1 MVDITKALAHSCNY
15 FFYEIGHEMAT
26 TKEDTYSDSLGIS
39 VLTKYAEL
47 FGFDAKSGVEI
58 AEAEP
63 RISTRDAV
71 RSAIGYY
78 HSFTPVQ
85 ISRYITTVANQGTCY
100 NLTLIDQVIDK
111 DGNLVPEKFLTTDI
125 LAYYSVDPTVGL
137 YEYGYLAPNADLHE
151 YDFLKEYYTNK
162 YGEPAKETWEWND
175 PQYKPTGK
183 EDYYQMFTDGLVKV
197 VTVWDI
203 KELDTV
209 LVMDWLN
216 DPQKYN
222 NNFGQISFY
231 DRSEDFSVDAVDE
244 AEASAQQ

>member
-1 MVDITKALAHSCNY
+1 MKKKTLTLLFTFIIVCLLCACGGGNSAIEIKEYETANKEAIAAAVSAMGDQTLALQK
-15 FFYEIGHEMAT
+15 EMSWGMAYDDV
-26 TKEDTYSDSLGIS
+26 KEH
-39 VLTKYAEL
+39 V
-47 FGFDAKSGVEI
+47 
-58 AEAEP
+58 AEP
-63 RISTRDAV
+63 YIYDTGDYLA
-71 RSAIGYY
+71 SAFYG
-78 HSFTPVQ
+78 
-85 ISRYITTVANQGTCY
+85 
-100 NLTLIDQVIDK
+100 NLPYEKGWKDK
-111 DGNLVPEKFLTTDI
+111 DGNLVPEKFLVTDI

-162 YGEPAKETWEWND
+162 YGEPAKETWEWNN
-175 PQYKPTGK
+175 PQYEPTGK
-183 EDYYQMFTDGLVKV
+183 EDYYKMFAEGLVKV

-209 LVMDWLN
+209 LVIDWLN

-244 AEASAQQ
+244 EAANAQQ